1 MTDATND
8 TKSCATGGFNYC
20 FWAKFIVGV
29 PVVFIVSYV
38 AASLAEGTVAQ
49 ILAGAGAGVATI
61 WAAMQIDK
69 IPSLQKK
76 IVKK

>member
-29 PVVFIVSYV
+29 PVVFIVSYI
-38 AASLAEGTVAQ
+38 AASLVEGALLQIVFGSAAGIITVW
-49 ILAGAGAGVATI
+49 LA
-61 WAAMQIDK
+61 MKIDK
-69 IPSLQKK
+69 IPALQKK
-76 IVKK
+76 IVNK

>member
-1 MTDATND
+1 MTESTNNQ
-8 TKSCATGGFNYC
+8 TTCSTSGFNYC

-38 AASLAEGTVAQ
+38 AASLAEGTLAQ
-49 ILAGAGAGVATI
+49 IVAGSAAGIATI

-69 IPSLQKK
+69 IPALQKK